1 MAWFYNL
8 KIATK
13 LTVSFVLVLLLTVS
27 LGGFSMFQLA
37 KVNQTSVELGNIWLP
52 SMREIL
58 EIKVN
63 LASLESIEQQYATV
77 GANPDMAHYT
87 KTIEALRNKLKAGQD
102 KYRKVV
108 QPAEKDVFERVQKQY
123 ADHMSQIELTL
134 AAVKGEKDWEVPEIL
149 KREAVTGSRKKL
161 DDSVAELIKIN
172 ERNSAEAA
180 TRGNSVYSA
189 SRIWIVGFLAASV
202 ALGLGLAFWI
212 ARIVSAP
219 LKLAVGVAEKVASGD
234 LTANFEVTYADET
247 GDLMQALKGMNAS
260 LIRIVAGVRSGTE
273 TIATASSEI
282 ASGNMDLSQRT
293 EDQASTLE
301 KTAASMSEL
310 TSTVRQNAD
319 NAQRASAFADSA
331 STVAQKGS
339 VVVSQVVETMGS
351 INKSAV
357 KIVDIISVIDGIA
370 FQTNILALNAAV
382 EAARAGEEGR
392 GFAVVASEVRV
403 LAQRSASAA
412 KEIKILI
419 GNSVEQIDQGAA
431 LVSQA
436 GITMDEIVV
445 NAKKVADIIG
455 DITMSTQFQAG
466 RIETI
471 SHAIEQLERGTQQNA
486 ALVEEATAASG
497 SLRDQAATLVNSVSV
512 FKVNEHNA
520 KARRPSA
527 AAAVAAERLMIA

>member
-13 LTVSFVLVLLLTVS
+13 LTVSFVLVLFLTVS

-123 ADHMSQIELTL
+123 AEHMSQIELTL

-212 ARIVSAP
+212 ARIVSRP

-319 NAQRASAFADSA
+319 NAQRASTFADSA

-339 VVVSQVVETMGS
+339 AVVSQVVETMGS

-436 GITMDEIVV
+436 GTTMDEIVV

-486 ALVEEATAASG
+486 ALVEQATAASG

-527 AAAVAAERLMIA
+527 AAAERLLIA